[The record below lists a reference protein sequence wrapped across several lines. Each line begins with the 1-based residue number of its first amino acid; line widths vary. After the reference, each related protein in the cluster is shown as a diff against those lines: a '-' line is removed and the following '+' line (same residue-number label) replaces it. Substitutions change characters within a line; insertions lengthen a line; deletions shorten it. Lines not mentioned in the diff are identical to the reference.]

1 MSMPWAPGSATGVG
15 PMPGTDPVEAA
26 TLVVGELGSF
36 PHLPQLPA
44 RGAGAD
50 AVGRTAALLVDLHA
64 EVAVGRWRLVSRPT
78 RDHQRARELMARD
91 LDAME
96 QAAEG
101 HRGALKVQLLGP
113 WTLACQLELPGGQQ
127 VLADPSAVRDV
138 AASLAEGV
146 AAQAS
151 DVRLRLPGVERVL
164 TELDEPLL
172 AAVLAGH
179 VPTASGWGRHPAVEE
194 SVALEVEGAVLA
206 AAGDGGGVRLGGRAA
221 PVGVA
226 RRAGARFLSLETDVL
241 GAEMEE
247 PLGEA
252 LEAGLGL
259 LAGVVPPGEEGPADL
274 DDLAAPLRRLWRGLG
289 LQPGL
294 LPEAVVVTPSGGLDN
309 QTPGQAAAVLRRCR
323 ELADRLLADPEG
335 AAP

>member
-1 MSMPWAPGSATGVG
+1 V
-15 PMPGTDPVEAA
+15 
-26 TLVVGELGSF
+26 
-36 PHLPQLPA
+36 
-44 RGAGAD
+44 
-50 AVGRTAALLVDLHA
+50 
-64 EVAVGRWRLVSRPT
+64 
-78 RDHQRARELMARD
+78 ARD

-113 WTLACQLELPGGQQ
+113 WTLACQLDLPGGQQ

-146 AAQAS
+146 AAHGS
-151 DVRLRLPGVERVL
+151 DVRLRIPGVERVL

-172 AAVLAGH
+172 AAVLAGQ

-194 SVALEVEGAVLA
+194 SVAVELEGAVLE
-206 AAGDGGGVRLGGRAA
+206 AAGDGGGVRLGGPAA
-221 PVGVA
+221 PVGLA
-226 RRAGARFLSLETDVL
+226 RRAGARFLSLGRDAL

-259 LAGVVPPGEEGPADL
+259 LAGVVPPGDEAPADL
-274 DDLAAPLRRLWRGLG
+274 DELAAPLRRLWRGLG

-294 LPEAVVVTPSGGLDN
+294 LPEAVVVTPSGGLDEV
-309 QTPGQAAAVLRRCR
+309 TPARAVAVLRRCR